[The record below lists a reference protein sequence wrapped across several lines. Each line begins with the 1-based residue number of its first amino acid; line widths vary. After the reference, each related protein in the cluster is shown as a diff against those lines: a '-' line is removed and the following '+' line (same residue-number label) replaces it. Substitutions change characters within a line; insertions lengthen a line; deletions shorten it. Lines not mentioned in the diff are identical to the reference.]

1 MKPDPSEKSMLGE
14 IHLRQILDG
23 MIEGVQI
30 IGFDYQHLYVND
42 AIEKQSNFTK
52 AELIGYTM
60 MERYPGIEQSAVFK
74 VLKACMDTRTPKQIE
89 IDFEF
94 PDKRKAWF
102 ELSIQPVEEGIF
114 VLSLDITARKRAE
127 DEINK
132 SNLLLEEKVKER
144 TAELELKI
152 KQLHESQEHIQTLN
166 KELEAFSYSVSH
178 DLRAPLRSIIGFSA
192 ILEEDL
198 ANDITE
204 RNRKTLD
211 TIKSNASRMG
221 VLIDELLAFSKL
233 GKQELALTS
242 VDMETLVHRCVSAL
256 QPGHVSVTINS
267 LPLALAD
274 SGMIYQVWANLI
286 SNAFKYSSKVS
297 QPVIEIGSVDKENQI
312 VFYVRDN
319 GTGFD
324 MKYANKLFG
333 VFQRLHN
340 QRDFEGTGVGLSIV
354 KRIINRHNGLVWADA
369 KPGAGATFYF
379 SLPSAGLKNSIS

>member
-1 MKPDPSEKSMLGE
+1 MNPELSKKSMLGE
-14 IHLRQILDG
+14 IHLRHILDG

-42 AIEKQSNFTK
+42 AIEKQSHFTR
-52 AELIGYTM
+52 AELIGHTM

-74 VLKACMDTRTPKQIE
+74 VLKECMETRQPKQIE

-114 VLSLDITARKRAE
+114 VLSVDVTARKLAE
-127 DEINK
+127 DEITRN
-132 SNLLLEEKVKER
+132 NLLLEEKVKER
-144 TAELELKI
+144 TAELEQKV
-152 KQLHESQEHIQTLN
+152 KQLNESQEHIQTLN

-198 ANDITE
+198 SGSLTE
-204 RNRKTLD
+204 SNRKTLD
-211 TIKSNASRMG
+211 TIKSNASKMG

-233 GKQELALTS
+233 GKQELALAS

-256 QPGHVSVTINS
+256 QPGNVSVLIH
-267 LPLALAD
+267 PLSRAYAD
-274 SGMIYQVWANLI
+274 SAMIYQVWANLI
-286 SNAFKYSSKVS
+286 SNAFKYSSKVP
-297 QPVIEIGSVDKENQI
+297 QPAVEIGSFDKDDQV
-312 VFYVRDN
+312 VFYIRDN

-324 MKYANKLFG
+324 MKYVNKLFG

-354 KRIINRHNGLVWADA
+354 KRIVTRHNGLVWADA
-369 KPGAGATFYF
+369 RPGQGATFYF
-379 SLPSAGLKNSIS
+379 SLPAAEAKNSTS

>member
-1 MKPDPSEKSMLGE
+1 MSKGSEKSMLNE

-42 AIEKQSNFTK
+42 AIEKQSHFTK
-52 AELIGYTM
+52 AELIGFTM
-60 MERYPGIEQSAVFK
+60 MERYPGIEQSAVFR
-74 VLKACMDTRTPKQIE
+74 VLKECMDTRKPTQIE

-114 VLSLDITARKRAE
+114 VLSVDVSARKRAE
-127 DEINK
+127 DEITK
-132 SNLLLEEKVKER
+132 SNQLLEEKVKER

-152 KQLHESQEHIQTLN
+152 KQLNESQEHIQMLN

-198 ANDITE
+198 GNAITE
-204 RNRKTLD
+204 GNRKTLD
-211 TIKSNASRMG
+211 TIKSNASKMG

-233 GKQELALTS
+233 GKQELSLTS
-242 VDMETLVHRCVSAL
+242 VDMETLVQRCVSAL
-256 QPGHVSVTINS
+256 QPGHVSVT
-267 LPLALAD
+267 LHPLSRAQAD
-274 SGMIYQVWANLI
+274 SAMIYQVWANLI

-297 QPVIEIGSVDKENQI
+297 QPVIEIGSFPKDDQL

-324 MKYANKLFG
+324 MKYASKLFG

-340 QRDFEGTGVGLSIV
+340 
-354 KRIINRHNGLVWADA
+354 
-369 KPGAGATFYF
+369 
-379 SLPSAGLKNSIS
+379 